1 MGSKLEMA
9 NRSVA
14 PLICCLSKKKNKT
27 KNKKPDQKIEVIL
40 TPEGV
45 ILGEVLIELGV

>member
-14 PLICCLSKKKNKT
+14 PLICCLSKKKK